1 MEAMIRKCDV
11 TICQIQDARKPFN
24 FVTSITVSKEKFTIP
39 PKFTLSCMYGSE
51 CTLCGWIGRVPLK
64 EIPAPVLEIPLGPVL
79 LLLLSVLSLLFVEY
93 ADEEEGGFVCGEWVM
108 EVP

>member
-1 MEAMIRKCDV
+1 
-11 TICQIQDARKPFN
+11 
-24 FVTSITVSKEKFTIP
+24 
-39 PKFTLSCMYGSE
+39 MYGSE
-51 CTLCGWIGRVPLK
+51 CTLCGWVGRVPLK
-64 EIPAPVLEIPLGPVL
+64 EIPVPVLEIPLGPVL